1 MKAAVIDHT
10 SARIVE
16 GVASTAWIIVIT
28 KGKQEAMVKARLEAK
43 GFEVYLPMRLV
54 IGARKGVYPVP
65 FFPRHLFARAQMDA
79 GRWQSIF
86 TTVGVARL
94 LCSPD
99 RPLGVRDDFINKIK
113 GRELKGY
120 LNLVPKP
127 QETKRLG
134 RAKEIKTYDD
144 VLELIESEAIDER
157 RASLLASFIGDSSAR
172 ITTRL

>member
-1 MKAAVIDHT
+1 MKAVVVDHS
-10 SARIVE
+10 SARIIE
-16 GVASTAWIIVIT
+16 GEASTAWIIVIT

-43 GFEVYLPMRLV
+43 GFDVYLPMRLV
-54 IGARKGVYPVP
+54 IGARKGIYPVP
-65 FFPRHLFARAQMDA
+65 FFPRHLFARARMDA

-86 TTVGVARL
+86 TTVGVSRL

-113 GRELKGY
+113 AREVKGY

-127 QETKRLG
+127 QEAKRLG
-134 RAKEIKTYDD
+134 RAKALKTYDD

-157 RASLLASFIGDSSAR
+157 RAWLLGSFVSDSSVR